1 MFRHSLLAACAVVA
15 LGAAAPP
22 AFAPGLSFTLRSSVT
37 RDGVDRP
44 AGEGTAIQVLN
55 GVLRLEGETK
65 NGEKPSYVIFDPRG
79 KRLAMVMAESEQYM
93 EFSFSDSATQA
104 LGAMASMMAA
114 TTILSDLQVSGSAL
128 GGGGV
133 VNGYNT
139 SRYRI
144 TTSFAEVAGGSE
156 GRRKVKLVEDFWV
169 TNELK
174 DVPDP
179 MEAMTRAFGGR
190 NGMPQVG
197 GTMSDLMRKRG
208 EAQRKLFSGLPLRSV
223 VKSTSTERDGSTVE
237 ETTTT
242 EIVDLKRVDLDPAAF
257 RVPAGFTKM
266 DMESLTN
273 LGAQLEKFDRKPGKS
288 SRADGSVVDDV
299 KNAAKKEANAVVDE
313 TKQEARTDAKDA
325 AKGQVDAAKEKA
337 KCALGGLFGKK
348 KC

>member
-1 MFRHSLLAACAVVA
+1 MIRRFLLVA
-15 LGAAAPP
+15 GATALLGANATS
-22 AFAPGLSFTLRSSVT
+22 FAPGLSFTIRSSVT
-37 RDGVDRP
+37 RDGVEQP
-44 AGEGTAIQVLN
+44 AGNGTAMLVLN
-55 GVLRLEGETK
+55 GALRLEGEK
-65 NGEKPSYVIFDPRG
+65 KDGEKASYVIFDPRA
-79 KRLAMVMAESEQYM
+79 KRLSMVMTESEQYM
-93 EFSFSDSATQA
+93 EFNFADSTTQA

-114 TTILSDLQVSGSAL
+114 TTIVSDIRVSGSAL
-128 GGGGV
+128 GGGGM

-139 SRYRI
+139 NRYRI

-156 GRRKVKLVEDFWV
+156 GQRKVNLVEDFWV
-169 TNELK
+169 ANELK

-179 MEAMTRAFGGR
+179 MEAMTRAFGGA

-223 VKSTSTERDGSTVE
+223 VKSTSTERDGSVVE

-242 EIVDLKRVDLDPAAF
+242 EVVDLKRVDLDPAAF
-257 RVPAGFTKM
+257 RVPAGFTKF
-266 DMESLTN
+266 DMNSLTD
-273 LGAQLEKFDRKPGKS
+273 LGKQFEKFGRKSGKS
-288 SRADGSVVDDV
+288 TTSDGSVVDDV

-313 TKQEARTDAKDA
+313 TKQEAKTDAKDA
-325 AKGQVDAAKEKA
+325 AKGQVDAAKDKA

>member
-1 MFRHSLLAACAVVA
+1 MKRRFLLVA
-15 LGAAAPP
+15 GATALLGANATS
-22 AFAPGLSFTLRSSVT
+22 FAPGLSFTLRSSVT
-37 RDGVDRP
+37 RDGVERP
-44 AGEGTAIQVLN
+44 AGDGTAIQVLN
-55 GVLRLEGETK
+55 GILRLEGEAK
-65 NGEKPSYVIFDPRG
+65 GGEKPSYVIFDPRA
-79 KRLAMVMAESEQYM
+79 KRLAMVMTESEQYM
-93 EFSFSDSATQA
+93 EFSFADSTTQA
-104 LGAMASMMAA
+104 LGAMASLMAA
-114 TTILSDLQVSGSAL
+114 TTVVSDIQVSGTAL

-144 TTSFAEVAGGSE
+144 TTSFAEVAGGTE
-156 GRRKVKLVEDFWV
+156 GQRKIKLVEDFWV

-179 MEAMTRAFGGR
+179 MEAMTRAFGGA

-197 GTMSDLMRKRG
+197 GTMGDLMRKRG

-223 VKSTSTERDGSTVE
+223 VKSTSIERDGSTVE

-266 DMESLTN
+266 DMQSLTN
-273 LGAQLEKFDRKPGKS
+273 IGAQLEKFGRKPGRS
-288 SRADGSVVDDV
+288 STADGSVVDDL
-299 KNAAKKEANAVVDE
+299 KNAAKNEANAVVDE
-313 TKQEARTDAKDA
+313 TKQETKDGAKDA
-325 AKGQVDAAKEKA
+325 AKGQVDAAKDKA
-337 KCALGGLFGKK
+337 KCAIGGLFGRK